1 MRVIPLAAESL
12 GVRSMATYVEA
23 GDLGILIDPGATL
36 APTRW
41 GLPPAEAEWQALR
54 RANDRIS
61 AYATRARL
69 IFVSHYHEDHF
80 RSDPVTYAGHTVLAK
95 DPRRMIAGAQA
106 RRGLALWKALE
117 GQATVESADS
127 WRRRD
132 GAVEL
137 SVSPPLPHGVDG
149 TALGHVVGLAVC
161 DLVQR
166 ERFVFASD
174 VQGPLS
180 AVAAAWLIQQ
190 RPTLLYLSGP
200 PSYVERD
207 LPAGAVQRGIDNLR
221 RVLDATGC
229 RAIMDHHAL
238 RDSSFAARFDV
249 LWSTGHVI
257 TAAAHLG
264 LPATPLEAQRR
275 ALWSDAR
282 KPPAPVRRPV
292 ETGGAIMTRA
302 KRTFARRGNAQ

>member
-1 MRVIPLAAESL
+1 
-12 GVRSMATYVEA
+12 MATYVEA
-23 GDLGILIDPGATL
+23 ADLGILIDPGATL

-41 GLPPAEAEWQALR
+41 GLPPAEPEWEALR

-80 RSDPVTYAGHTVLAK
+80 RSDPVSYVGRTVLAK

-106 RRGLALWKALE
+106 RRGQALWKALD
-117 GQATVESADS
+117 GQATVEAAEG

-137 SVSPPLPHGVDG
+137 AVSPPLPHGVDG
-149 TALGHVVGLAVC
+149 TALGHVVA
-161 DLVQR
+161 LVVSDVAQR

-207 LPAGAVQRGIDNLR
+207 LPTGAVQRGIDNLR

-229 RAIMDHHAL
+229 RVIMDHHAV
-238 RDSSFAARFDV
+238 RDPAFVARFDA
-249 LWSTGHVI
+249 LWSTGRVV

-264 LPATPLEAQRR
+264 VETAPLEARRR
-275 ALWSDAR
+275 ALWNDTR
-282 KPPAPVRRPV
+282 KPPVRVRRPV
-292 ETGGAIMTRA
+292 AIESAIMTRA
-302 KRTFARRGNAQ
+302 TRSVARRGTSQ

>member
-23 GDLGILIDPGATL
+23 GDLRILIDPGATL
-36 APTRW
+36 PPTRW
-41 GLPPAEAEWQALR
+41 GLPPAQA
-54 RANDRIS
+54 
-61 AYATRARL
+61 
-69 IFVSHYHEDHF
+69 
-80 RSDPVTYAGHTVLAK
+80 
-95 DPRRMIAGAQA
+95 
-106 RRGLALWKALE
+106 E
-117 GQATVESADS
+117 GQ
-127 WRRRD
+127 
-132 GAVEL
+132 
-137 SVSPPLPHGVDG
+137 SPPRPHGVDG
-149 TALGHVVGLAVC
+149 TPLGHVVGLAVC

-207 LPAGAVQRGIDNLR
+207 LPVGAVQRGIDNLR

-229 RAIMDHHAL
+229 RVIMDHHAL

-282 KPPAPVRRPV
+282 KPPVAVRRPV

>member
-1 MRVIPLAAESL
+1 MCRRGAFAGRPTRARLAPGCGSHPGPTVGETPVRVIPLAAEAL
-12 GVRSMATYVEA
+12 GVRSMAPYVEV

-95 DPRRMIAGAQA
+95 DPGRMIAGAQA

-117 GQATVESADS
+117 GHATVESADG

-149 TALGHVVGLAVC
+149 TPLGHVVGLAVF

-200 PSYVERD
+200 PSYIERD
-207 LPAGAVQRGIDNLR
+207 LPAGAGARGLGHLR
-221 RVLDATGC
+221 RRPDPAGGPP
-229 RAIMDHHAL
+229 IMDAHTP
-238 RDSSFAARFDV
+238 AR
-249 LWSTGHVI
+249 
-257 TAAAHLG
+257 
-264 LPATPLEAQRR
+264 
-275 ALWSDAR
+275 
-282 KPPAPVRRPV
+282 
-292 ETGGAIMTRA
+292 
-302 KRTFARRGNAQ
+302 